1 MAESA
6 FTVNVPEAEPYVGD
20 LRARFD
26 PSAKLGVPAHI
37 TLLHPFMFPEQIT
50 ETVLSKVRL
59 ALSRATTF
67 AFRLT
72 KIGRFPEATYLAP
85 EPSKPFVALTE
96 RLVDQ
101 FPKYLPYGGQYK
113 SIVPHLTVAQGEF
126 ERDVIEA
133 QLVSTLPPGGIGG
146 SCKEIVLI
154 ENSSGLW
161 KHMHSFPLAAPQS
174 KAANPSMQPTGRKRP
189 AAD

>member
-1 MAESA
+1 MSA
-6 FTVNVPEAEPYVGD
+6 LYVRGLIRRPSSACLLTSPYSTHSC
-20 LRARFD
+20 
-26 PSAKLGVPAHI
+26 P
-37 TLLHPFMFPEQIT
+37 PEQIT

-85 EPSKPFVALTE
+85 EPSKPFVALTD
-96 RLVDQ
+96 RLVVQ
-101 FPKYLPYGGQYK
+101 FPKYLPCGGKYK
-113 SIVPHLTVAQGEF
+113 FIVPHLTIVQGEF

-161 KHMHSFPLAAPQS
+161 KHMHSFPLVAPQS
-174 KAANPSMQPTGRKRP
+174 KAANPLMQPTGRKRP
-189 AAD
+189 AADQER